1 MVKLIWSPRS
11 LKDLEIIFDYIKP
24 DSLENARNFIEQ
36 LIEVTL
42 TVTEFP
48 FAGRAVPEFKESRYR
63 EKLYK
68 NYRIIYRVDI
78 ELIEVVTILHQSRRL
93 NKQDY

>member
-48 FAGRAVPEFKESRYR
+48 FAGRVVPEFKESRYR

-68 NYRIIYRVDI
+68 NYRIIYRVDM